1 MVTAEETA
9 KRREE
14 MLAAAFHLFSERNI
28 DSVQLK
34 EIAAATGYGL
44 RSVNRYFQTKDGLVI
59 ETAAWA
65 WAQFLSVNRKRR
77 PKEGSTA
84 AEGYAFFLDS
94 FLTLYHEHAD
104 LLRFNQYF
112 NVYVKSRRV
121 TAAQMQ
127 SYRDVGGDMR
137 AWLHDVYQKGQ
148 ADGTLRADA
157 TEADLFNTTLHL
169 MLAAVT
175 RYAVGLVYTE
185 GADTERELL
194 TLRNMLLR
202 EYTVGAA
209 EPKAA
214 KK

>member
-1 MVTAEETA
+1 MKGRKLSAEEMA
-9 KRREE
+9 VRRQE
-14 MLAAAFHLFSERNI
+14 MLQAAFHLFAERNI
-28 DSVQLK
+28 DAVTLDD
-34 EIAAATGYGL
+34 IAAKTGYTK
-44 RSVNRYFQTKDGLVI
+44 RSLLRYFKSKDGLVI
-59 ETAAWA
+59 ETATWA
-65 WAQFLSVNRKRR
+65 WAQFLSANRKRR
-77 PKEGSTA
+77 PKEGGTA

-157 TEADLFNTTLHL
+157 TEAGLFNTTLHL

-185 GADTERELL
+185 GADAERELL
-194 TLRNMLLR
+194 LQKRMLLR
-202 EYTVGAA
+202 EFTTNA
-209 EPKAA
+209 
-214 KK
+214 